1 MKNLKT
7 LLIYLFIFSL
17 PLAPI
22 KFVPIFSLDTIFV
35 LCLLLIQLNRKRR
48 QYKTIELQIIV
59 ASTLTFYLF
68 FSFSSFLNDFSNYIN
83 TTGISLINFFVL
95 IIYIDKEDFKTIERA
110 VLISIFCI
118 SSFILI
124 RGFYINE
131 LSIMNY
137 YLKIPGGFGFPIFN
151 TYFYRNFGL
160 YNTSGIFALW
170 FNLGYSILLLK
181 IIESKKK
188 NKIILCAFLLLV
200 MIVIFLSLSRNAWL
214 LTMFSTL
221 VILFMKV
228 KIRLLIPSFF
238 LIIIALLFVQNIFIL
253 EESGKNFFYLED
265 RINMLQGI
273 LELINK
279 NIFFGV
285 GSYSNYNSKNLEV
298 HNTYL
303 MLLVNNGIVASFFF
317 FIILII
323 PLFYQNIIRSNALIT
338 TLYLCTLLSISF
350 FDFLLLIKYLIM
362 AFCSFSSLFNSK
374 DRSENSCISFLIPLI
389 LAFCLLS

>member
-35 LCLLLIQLNRKRR
+35 LFLLLIQLNRKRR

-350 FDFLLLIKYLIM
+350 FPAIYSRELWF
-362 AFCSFSSLFNSK
+362 
-374 DRSENSCISFLIPLI
+374 I
-389 LAFCLLS
+389 LALIYLYIFNKEHSYSNATFCNNN